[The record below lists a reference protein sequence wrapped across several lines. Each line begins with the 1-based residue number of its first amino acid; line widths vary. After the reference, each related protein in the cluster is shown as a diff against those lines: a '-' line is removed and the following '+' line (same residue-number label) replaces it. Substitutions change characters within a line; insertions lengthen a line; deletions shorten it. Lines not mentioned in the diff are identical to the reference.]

1 MSRKKASVF
10 FILAFLFAGFSCIV
24 SVGLAHILTGI
35 WVLCFGLWLSRKN
48 SFIEKNG
55 ISVKGYIVDNEKDG
69 EGDLKAIYEFVTDS
83 GETIIGKEM
92 TAGSGGDIGKEVILL
107 YDPRHPGDFTV
118 ERSPSTSKIKIIISV
133 LFVVIILFLFTM
145 GYLILAG
152 FIPGER

>member
-83 GETIIGKEM
+83 GETIIGREIY
-92 TAGSGGDIGKEVILL
+92 AGSSGNIGEEVILL
-107 YDPRHPGDFTV
+107 YDPRHPRDFIV
-118 ERSPSTSKIKIIISV
+118 ERLPLISKTTIIIRII
-133 LFVVIILFLFTM
+133 FVVIILFFFTM
-145 GYLILAG
+145 GYIMLAG